1 MYIDGTLKT
10 LHKLINNCPS
20 SFSSIN
26 SIHSVHNDAV
36 FYLRKSFEMNLRG
49 LYWWSWLYVYSISSV
64 AAGVD
69 LFFHSNKYILKF
81 GQIHF
86 KLWTNTFWNLDK
98 YILPFGQIQM
108 IVCLLNFV
116 GGRQLWLIDGP
127 NVSTFLLKIFQ
138 RHFNHIFSVKN
149 YSTSGVS
156 FSLSQSVSNDCWL
169 YWCKWQVM
177 IFNDPTDSPD

>member
-69 LFFHSNKYILKF
+69 LFFHSNKYILKSGQIYFKIQTNTFQTLNKYILQF

-86 KLWTNTFWNLDK
+86 AIWTNT
-98 YILPFGQIQM
+98 
-108 IVCLLNFV
+108 
-116 GGRQLWLIDGP
+116 
-127 NVSTFLLKIFQ
+127 
-138 RHFNHIFSVKN
+138 
-149 YSTSGVS
+149 
-156 FSLSQSVSNDCWL
+156 NDCMFTQFRRWPPAL
-169 YWCKWQVM
+169 TYWWTKCIHISAQNLSKTFQSY
-177 IFNDPTDSPD
+177 F